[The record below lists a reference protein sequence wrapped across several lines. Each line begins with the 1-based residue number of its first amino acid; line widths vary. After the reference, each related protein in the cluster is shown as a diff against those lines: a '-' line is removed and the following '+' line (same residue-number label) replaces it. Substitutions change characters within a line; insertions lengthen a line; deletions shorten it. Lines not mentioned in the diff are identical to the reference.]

1 MRPSCQDAVDVPQG
15 GIESRLIE
23 TAVIVDPATN
33 MVVEHPR
40 QIVERLVAAFV
51 KYPVSD
57 GLPDRLERFAADR
70 RTERDAEPI
79 PSARQPRPKRVAEK
93 VELLVW
99 VVAASVIVLAIDD
112 FRFVRMQR

>member
-1 MRPSCQDAVDVPQG
+1 MSEQIRLTLHDIQQPMMCPSLVASEGLELPMRPSCQDAVDVPQG

-51 KYPVSD
+51 KFQCRTVCRIDLSALPLTA
-57 GLPDRLERFAADR
+57 GLNETPNPCLL
-70 RTERDAEPI
+70 RD
-79 PSARQPRPKRVAEK
+79 SRGRNV
-93 VELLVW
+93 
-99 VVAASVIVLAIDD
+99 
-112 FRFVRMQR
+112 